1 MRWDS
6 GLCLGLHSGERVREA
21 PKGIFLTLI
30 AGANA
35 CGVVYQTRFI
45 LLRSTPSQL
54 SFSPIPLSKM
64 EQPLGWQMKGQCE
77 VLVRESK

>member
-35 CGVVYQTRFI
+35 CGGVYQTRFI

-54 SFSPIPLSKM
+54 SFSPM
-64 EQPLGWQMKGQCE
+64 PLGWQMKGQCE

>member
-35 CGVVYQTRFI
+35 CGVTRFI
-45 LLRSTPSQL
+45 LLRSTTPSQL